1 MLAWVFDDNVPSS
14 RREMHALHLQR
25 ATVLRGVRLEQLQDV
40 VAGVVL
46 SRNHVLFVRLICL
59 RGKPRMMPRC
69 VGAPLSQRE
78 TKPIVSG
85 VRSSLWL
92 LS

>member
-59 RGKPRMMPRC
+59 RGKPRMNA
-69 VGAPLSQRE
+69 APLSQRE